1 MAADWQNLPD
11 ELLNTVATKL
21 TTLSANIR
29 FTGVS
34 RSWRLAGLQDRHRLI
49 GRQIP
54 GLILP
59 PPPPPCNNNTLG
71 TRKFIPLTEFINHH
85 HNESCNSNNNV
96 LEIPWRLAERSLCI
110 GWCRGWMLVLDYNCK
125 LTLQNPLTGSEFA
138 LPEEQKVERIKHL
151 DFLLWGYRRSRR
163 VSIQAPPPC
172 SGTHSV
178 SVSDWFVVVV
188 QPIET
193 YLKYCRVGD
202 GKWKVLE
209 FPEYQFGVKDY
220 IVDALCSSLEEGCLY
235 VLMSTGE
242 LFCCDFDGR
251 EEEEKKKRVVAFGSM
266 DTKFNRGKVL
276 KSLVEVEGEIL
287 LVHGNRECG
296 KSCDDRF
303 YSRTCGFDVY
313 RIDREG
319 RKWVEIT
326 DQLGGFAVFLW
337 FGQPFS
343 VRAEWELGIRGSCI
357 YFLEMEQ
364 CRGSDRKLWCDI
376 GVFDLK
382 TSKIEFFHV
391 DSELEMP
398 CPGRPVRLP
407 VPIAPVPW

>member
-11 ELLNTVATKL
+11 ELLNTIATKL

-59 PPPPPCNNNTLG
+59 PPPDNNTIS

-85 HNESCNSNNNV
+85 KKNTNNRQGTNTNE
-96 LEIPWRLAERSLCI
+96 LAIPWRLAERSLCI

-138 LPEEQKVERIKHL
+138 LPEEEKVKRIKHL

-163 VSIQAPPPC
+163 VSI
-172 SGTHSV
+172 GTHSV

-266 DTKFNRGKVL
+266 DEKFNRGKVL

-287 LVHGNRECG
+287 LVHENRECA
-296 KSCDDRF
+296 
-303 YSRTCGFDVY
+303 CGFDVY
-313 RIDREG
+313 RVDRAG
-319 RKWVEIT
+319 KRWVGIT
-326 DQLGGFAVFLW
+326 DQLGEVAVFLW
-337 FGQPFS
+337 FAGQPFS
-343 VRAEWELGIRGSCI
+343 VRAEWELGIRGNCI

-407 VPIAPVPW
+407 VPIAPLPW